1 MARWEEGRK
10 GESEREEERR
20 KRNLA
25 RAERPEQTL
34 SRAFSIMQIES
45 DWLRSGFSTALLSF
59 RASEFSPRYL
69 RLLPST
75 LFSLSLFLS
84 FSLSFSLLFVSLCF
98 SRCALS
104 CPCWTSGTNERRAT
118 AKASLP
124 AFPLSRQFCR
134 PSFLPGRC
142 GIIEKFRW
150 SFGFGGIYIY
160 TCVYTYTY
168 IYIAGLMHVARGGTR
183 GRQSGKHENSRGVV
197 AGNLV
202 HRETALVVV

>member
-1 MARWEEGRK
+1 MGRGQK
-10 GESEREEERR
+10 ERERESEREEERR

-75 LFSLSLFLS
+75 LFSLSLSLFLS

-98 SRCALS
+98 SRCVLS
-104 CPCWTSGTNERRAT
+104 CPCWTSGTNERRAYRESFPSGIPSLS
-118 AKASLP
+118 AILP
-124 AFPLSRQFCR
+124 AELFARREPAAAELLKSFDG
-134 PSFLPGRC
+134 PSDSEGYMS
-142 GIIEKFRW
+142 IHV
-150 SFGFGGIYIY
+150 YIHIR
-160 TCVYTYTY
+160 TY
-168 IYIAGLMHVARGGTR
+168 I
-183 GRQSGKHENSRGVV
+183 
-197 AGNLV
+197 
-202 HRETALVVV
+202 